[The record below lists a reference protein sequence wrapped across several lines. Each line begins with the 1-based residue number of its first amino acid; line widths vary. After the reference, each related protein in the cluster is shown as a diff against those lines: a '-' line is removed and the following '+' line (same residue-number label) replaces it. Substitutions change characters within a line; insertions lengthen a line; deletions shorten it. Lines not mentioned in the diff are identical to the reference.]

1 MAAINLPFA
10 ASATRRAPDA
20 DELANGY
27 GCGDADLQLFDWMGW
42 WPTGQLARAMLA
54 AGLTVDDTD
63 LDRLARA
70 IQKGS
75 NYAAASGGAD
85 AWAVTL
91 PLAPL
96 AYTAGLRVEVIPAGT
111 NTSTSVTANINS
123 LGPKPVKKRDGSDP
137 AVGDIVGG
145 VAYPAV
151 YDGTN
156 IRILSLL
163 PSDVAALVGINKS
176 PFNVAQLSF
185 TTRTALSGT
194 GFVSYQSGSYTKKS
208 ATSDLIVR
216 ASTNLFSNAT
226 YAAAIMRLV
235 FGATTLEAVAGNS
248 NTTSNLPSPT
258 TERKISGVAAG
269 SVAWAISFG
278 RNDANGWSSV
288 VNPTTAGD
296 GGQIPVATAT
306 SLVIQEIEP

>member
-1 MAAINLPFA
+1 MQYIQPVGAQGPANAFGNDYVDKNAGLSIAGSFLAADVPEHVQIEILNAIVASGQAPAGANLK
-10 ASATRRAPDA
+10 
-20 DELANGY
+20 
-27 GCGDADLQLFDWMGW
+27 
-42 WPTGQLARAMLA
+42 QLAY
-54 AGLTVDDTD
+54 
-63 LDRLARA
+63 A
-70 IQKGS
+70 IQKGM
-75 NYAAASGGAD
+75 NYATASGGAD

-91 PLAPL
+91 SLAPP
-96 AYTAGLRVEVIPAGT
+96 AYAAGLRVEVIPAGT
-111 NTSTSVTANINS
+111 NTSTTVTANINS
-123 LGPKPVKKRDGSDP
+123 LGTKPVKKRDGTDP

-156 IRILSLL
+156 LRILTPL
-163 PSDVAALVGINKS
+163 PSDIAALVGVNKS

-208 ATSDLIVR
+208 STSDLIVR

-235 FGATTLEAVAGNS
+235 FGAATLEAVAGNS

-269 SVAWAISFG
+269 AVAWAISFG
-278 RNDANGWSSV
+278 RNDANSWSSV

-296 GGQIPVATAT
+296 GGQMPVATAT

>member
-1 MAAINLPFA
+1 MQYIEPVGAQGPANDFGRDYVDKNAGLGIAGSFLAADVPEHVQIEILNAIAGSGQTPAGANLK
-10 ASATRRAPDA
+10 
-20 DELANGY
+20 
-27 GCGDADLQLFDWMGW
+27 
-42 WPTGQLARAMLA
+42 QLAY
-54 AGLTVDDTD
+54 
-63 LDRLARA
+63 A
-70 IQKGS
+70 IQKGM
-75 NYAAASGGAD
+75 NYAAATGGAN
-85 AWAVTL
+85 AWAITL
-91 PLAPL
+91 SLAPL
-96 AYTAGLRVEVIPAGT
+96 AYAAGLEVNVVVPGT

-123 LGPKPVKKRDGSDP
+123 LGVKPVKKRDGTDP

-145 VAYPAV
+145 SAYPTI

-156 IRILSLL
+156 IRILTPL
-163 PSDVAALVGINKS
+163 PSDIAALVGVNKS

-194 GFVSYQSGSYTKKS
+194 GFVSFQSGSYTKKS
-208 ATSDLIVR
+208 ATSDLVVR
-216 ASTNLFSNAT
+216 ASTNLFSTAT

-278 RNDANGWSSV
+278 RNDANAWSSI

-296 GGQIPVATAT
+296 GGNMPVSTAT